1 MEGGERKGGEGWRER
16 RGRGEKDGGRG
27 EEGGM
32 EGEKGEE
39 RRENQGTKA
48 DK

>member
-1 MEGGERKGGEGWRER
+1 MEGEERKGGEGWRKR
-16 RGRGEKDGGRG
+16 RGGGMEG
-27 EEGGM
+27 EEWIEGM